1 MDLLYTDRPDA
12 FGIVS
17 SDADFTPLVMHLKAK
32 GALVYGFG
40 AKKTPLPFVNACSRF
55 LYLEHLGQ
63 PEPAKSAARP
73 KAVAKDDG
81 DAAPN
86 RLDTAALKQDA
97 RLVSLLRNAVESAAG
112 EDGWSALG
120 AVGQQIGNQASFD
133 PRNYGYRKLLDLI
146 EATQLFDLDRRGT
159 QFVLRDKR
167 LAKPAPK

>member
-1 MDLLYTDRPDA
+1 
-12 FGIVS
+12 
-17 SDADFTPLVMHLKAK
+17 MHLKAK
-32 GALVYGFG
+32 GAQVFGFG

-55 LYLEHLGQ
+55 LYLENLGQ
-63 PEPAKSAARP
+63 PVAVDEPRSAKASKTDKPKP
-73 KAVAKDDG
+73 KATAQGGNGVGNG
-81 DAAPN
+81 DAAPT

-97 RLVSLLRNAVESAAG
+97 RLVTLLRNAVESAAG

-146 EATQLFDLDRRGT
+146 EATQLFELDRRGT

-167 LAKPAPK
+167 LAKAVGA